1 MHQKYHFGNKDETP
15 MYNVDNP
22 KSYEFSGNRIY
33 RREYKTKNGIRFNA
47 DMDGVW
53 NIMRESNIVSLEV
66 LYNKGE
72 VDTPVRIRVTWVI
85 RWKLKYQ
92 TS

>member
-47 DMDGVW
+47 DMDGV
-53 NIMRESNIVSLEV
+53 
-66 LYNKGE
+66 
-72 VDTPVRIRVTWVI
+72 
-85 RWKLKYQ
+85 
-92 TS
+92 